1 MTMSLAGRVAE
12 IEVFGRISSGAASDL
27 EYTSKIARWM
37 VCNLGMGTIV
47 ESRTLLAED
56 GSLSEETKRLRDAEQ
71 ERLTNGA
78 FEEALRLVGLHRE
91 TLDRLA
97 EQLLEVES
105 LDRAALAALL
115 ATSSPSAPT
124 RTRSAGCWAWRRR
137 AMRAASLRA
146 SRAGPLSL

>member
-37 VCNLGMGTIV
+37 VCNLGMGSIV

-78 FEEALRLVGLHRE
+78 FEEALRLVGLHRA
-91 TLDRLA
+91 TLDKLA
-97 EQLLEVES
+97 ERLLEVES
-105 LDRAALAALL
+105 LDRAGLIELFADVKPERTHSDDVGRVLGVAATRD
-115 ATSSPSAPT
+115 ARREPPST
-124 RTRSAGCWAWRRR
+124 EG
-137 AMRAASLRA
+137 
-146 SRAGPLSL
+146 